1 MASEEMKSKE
11 YMSQKM
17 PREVLTLN
25 QIMNSPDY
33 EGTTMFVQKTKKNH
47 HFYSRWADGLEL
59 DYVNGEMKTDQLAKG
74 PYKLSS
80 MYI

>member
-33 EGTTMFVQKTKKNH
+33 EGTTIISGESSGFDTRPYSGPTLRAKKSGCGNG
-47 HFYSRWADGLEL
+47 YSSENYPR
-59 DYVNGEMKTDQLAKG
+59 Y
-74 PYKLSS
+74 
-80 MYI
+80 